1 MGKRIVTKIGD
12 IFCIE
17 VDNSYKCFFQYVAND
32 MTVLNSS
39 VIRVFARHYSIDYIP
54 VFDEIVNDEIY
65 FYAHTI
71 LRFGIQ
77 YNAWYK
83 VGKHPNIGNPDNIT
97 FRMYNDIGNWNRSKS
112 YNWVIWKINQ
122 KQEFIGEMHEKYAN
136 VDLGIVLTYMDIVNK
151 IKTGNFILK
160 HVD

>member
-1 MGKRIVTKIGD
+1 MANRIITKIGD
-12 IFCIE
+12 IFCVE
-17 VDNSYKCFFQYVAND
+17 VDNDYKCYFQYVAND
-32 MTVLNSS
+32 LTVLNSS
-39 VIRVFARHYSIDYIP
+39 EV
-54 VFDEIVNDEIY
+54 Y

-71 LRFGIQ
+71 LRFGIL

-83 VGKHPNIGNPDNIT
+83 VGKHPDIGNPDEIT

-122 KQEFIGEMHEKYAN
+122 KQEFIGEMREKYASI
-136 VDLGIVLTYMDIVNK
+136 DLGIVLTYKDIVSK
-151 IKTGNFILK
+151 ITTGSYILK